1 MKIGIIDYGVGN
13 IKSIENAIVKVG
25 GDPVLT
31 NVREE
36 TLSCDKLILPGVGAF
51 QTGMKNLK
59 KKKLDVVI
67 KEFVNTKKPFLG
79 ICLGMQML
87 FDESEEFGNYK
98 GLGLINGVVKKIP
111 TDKRLPH
118 IGWNE
123 INPINHW
130 ENTILE
136 NIKPNSKMYFVHT
149 FAGYPEKEI
158 DYLAST
164 DYEDIKICA
173 AVNKENIYGTQFHP
187 EKSGTIGLS
196 ILETFIKI

>member
-1 MKIGIIDYGVGN
+1 MKIGIIDYGGGN

-36 TLSCDKLILPGVGAF
+36 ILSCNKLILPGVGAF

-158 DYLAST
+158 DYLATT
-164 DYEDIKICA
+164 DYENIKICA

-187 EKSGTIGLS
+187 EKSSTIGLS

>member
-149 FAGYPEKEI
+149 FAGYPEK
-158 DYLAST
+158 
-164 DYEDIKICA
+164 
-173 AVNKENIYGTQFHP
+173 
-187 EKSGTIGLS
+187 SGTIGLS